1 MTDTADEDL
10 LGPSRSRVLRVLRAV
25 DGPLA
30 APEVAGRLG
39 IHPNS
44 ARFHLDALVAAGL
57 AGRGFEDRAVR
68 GRPKVLYT
76 ANTSV
81 PASDGG
87 YRELAEILTDAV
99 TAQGGTPSKTAEA
112 AGASRGRVMAA
123 GLDRGDAPVQVVE
136 SLRRLGFD
144 STAVH
149 RRGRPRIEI
158 RPCPF
163 LDLARAH
170 GEVVCSVHRGLVS
183 GMLSVLDPSLAVE
196 RLEPF
201 ATSRLCV
208 AHLRRESG
216 PHEAGPTR

>member
-1 MTDTADEDL
+1 MTDTADEAL
-10 LGPSRSRVLRVLRAV
+10 LGPSRSRVLRVLRAAAE
-25 DGPLA
+25 PLA
-30 APEVAGRLG
+30 APEVAGRLA

-57 AGRGFEDRAVR
+57 AERGSEDRSVP

-76 ANTSV
+76 AKPSV
-81 PASDGG
+81 PASGGG
-87 YRELAEILTDAV
+87 YRELAEILADAV
-99 TAQGGTPSKTAEA
+99 TAQGGTPSTAAEA
-112 AGASRGRVMAA
+112 AGASRGRVIAA
-123 GLDRGDAPVQVVE
+123 GLGQGDAPAQVVE

-149 RRGRPRIEI
+149 RRGRARIEI

-163 LDLARAH
+163 LDLARAQ
-170 GEVVCSVHRGLVS
+170 GEVVCSVHRGLMS

-208 AHLRRESG
+208 AHLRRESE
-216 PHEAGPTR
+216 PHETGPDQ